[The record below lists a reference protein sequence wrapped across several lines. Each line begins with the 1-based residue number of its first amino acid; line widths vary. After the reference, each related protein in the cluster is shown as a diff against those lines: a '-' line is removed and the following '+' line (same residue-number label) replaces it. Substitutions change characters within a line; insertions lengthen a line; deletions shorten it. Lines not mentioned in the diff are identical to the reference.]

1 MWPISSP
8 HAPPTRSATPLEEDR
23 LEPSSAQDAHL
34 AQGNAR
40 QARKRVAADVLVRDR
55 HDRVLLVDPSYK
67 DYWDLPGGMAE
78 ANESPRRAAV
88 REMNEELGLRV
99 SVGRPLLIDWVCPHG
114 PWDDQLLFIFDGG
127 RLHPDGVEALRI
139 SDPEITR
146 FLFVSAVQARA
157 LLRPDMYDR
166 LCRAQHALHSERTSY
181 VE

>member
-1 MWPISSP
+1 M
-8 HAPPTRSATPLEEDR
+8 RRGR

-55 HDRVLLVDPSYK
+55 HDHVLLVDPSYK
-67 DYWDLPGGMAE
+67 DFWDLPGGMAE

-88 REMNEELGLRV
+88 REVNEELGLDL
-99 SVGRPLLIDWVCPHG
+99 SVGRPLLIDWVRPHG

-127 RLHPDGVEALRI
+127 RLHPDSVEALRI

-146 FLFVSAVQARA
+146 FRFVPAVQART

-166 LCRAQHALHSERTSY
+166 LRRAQHALHSDRTSY